1 MVRVRE
7 GIFKNY
13 DFCNWT
19 TLEMIQ
25 SLWMEASESKNNI
38 TINTIGGGL
47 IFKKN

>member
-19 TLEMIQ
+19 ILEMIQ
-25 SLWMEASESKNNI
+25 FYGQTLQNQKI
-38 TINTIGGGL
+38 TLTINTIDGGL
-47 IFKKN
+47 ILKKN